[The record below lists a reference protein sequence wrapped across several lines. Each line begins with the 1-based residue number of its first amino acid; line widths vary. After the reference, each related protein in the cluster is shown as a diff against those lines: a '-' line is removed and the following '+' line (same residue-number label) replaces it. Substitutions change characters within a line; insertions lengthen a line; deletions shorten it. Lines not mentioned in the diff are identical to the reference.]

1 MATATTTATAPVT
14 RTAAL
19 VRILGIDPGLANCGW
34 GVIEARGSR
43 LRPVAY
49 GCISTAAAEE
59 LPDRLR
65 AIAHDLRDVVRRYQP
80 TDLGI
85 ETVYQKGN
93 QKSAI
98 ATAQAR
104 GAALTAAA
112 ELDMMIGEYSP
123 STIKNAV
130 VGSGAASKEQVQ
142 YMVQVLLR
150 LDHLPNPDHAADA
163 LAAAICHAHLRGAPR

>member
-1 MATATTTATAPVT
+1 M
-14 RTAAL
+14 
-19 VRILGIDPGLANCGW
+19 RILGIDPGLANCGW
-34 GVIEARGSR
+34 GVIESHGSR

-49 GCISTAAAEE
+49 GCISTVAAEE
-59 LPDRLR
+59 LPARLR
-65 AIAHDLRDVVRRYQP
+65 TIAHELRDVVRRYQP

-112 ELDMMIGEYSP
+112 ELEMCIGEYSP

-130 VGSGAASKEQVQ
+130 VGSGSASKEQVQ

-163 LAAAICHAHLRGAPR
+163 LAAAICHAHLRRAPR